1 VSDTIFEKSVPGRKG
16 YTLPRL
22 SPLEA
27 EQKPL
32 VPEELL
38 ADCPPE
44 LPSLSELDVV
54 RHFTNLSRRNMGVDG
69 NFYPLGSCTMKY
81 NPKINEKVA
90 GLDGFTSIHP
100 SIPRIKD
107 GAGHVQGALKVL
119 YESQQLLCEIVGMDA
134 FTLQPMAGA
143 NGELTGIMLIAAY
156 HRDKGNKKTK
166 VIIPDSAHGT
176 NPSSAAIAGFDVVTV
191 PSGPDGHMDMK
202 AFEEALDDD
211 TAAVMLTCPNT
222 LGLFDPNIH
231 KIAEKAHAKDAL
243 LYYDGAN
250 LNALLGRCRVGDLGF
265 DVVHLNLHKTFS
277 TPHGGGG
284 PGAGPVGVK
293 KTLAPYLPTGIA
305 VKKNDGIFDL
315 DYNRPKSIGRVAP
328 FFGNFGVVLNTPIY
342 SYRARK
348 DSEGSAKT
356 PSSTPTTF
364 RKS

>member
-1 VSDTIFEKSVPGRKG
+1 MSDTIFEKSVPGRKG
-16 YTLPRL
+16 HTLPRL

-293 KTLAPYLPTGIA
+293 KTRRICQLELP
-305 VKKNDGIFDL
+305 
-315 DYNRPKSIGRVAP
+315 
-328 FFGNFGVVLNTPIY
+328 
-342 SYRARK
+342 
-348 DSEGSAKT
+348 
-356 PSSTPTTF
+356 
-364 RKS
+364 